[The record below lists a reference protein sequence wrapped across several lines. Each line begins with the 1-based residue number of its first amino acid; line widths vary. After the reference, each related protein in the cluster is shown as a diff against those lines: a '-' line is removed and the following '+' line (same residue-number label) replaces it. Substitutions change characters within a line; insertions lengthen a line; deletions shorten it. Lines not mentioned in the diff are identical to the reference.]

1 MTSSRGALR
10 RTIPVI
16 PAAVVASLLIVL
28 LATAQ
33 TSDILHTP
41 STEEQRK
48 FGSGEWP
55 VYTGSLDWPV
65 YRGDPK
71 GNQYAA
77 FAQINAT
84 NVHKLRPAWEYHTGD
99 ASKRSTM
106 YANPVVIN
114 GVMYISTPSLKALAL
129 DAATGRQLWAFDPA
143 KYHNGEVARL
153 RNRGVAYWKGDK
165 GERIFHFVRDRVYA
179 LDAKSGAL
187 IPSFG
192 TGGFIDLRQ
201 NLGVDSRTAVIEMTS
216 PGAIFKN
223 FLIIASRVN
232 ETYDASPGHIRA
244 YDTVTGEMKWIF
256 HTIPASGELGHDTW
270 KWVKGETYGG
280 ANAWGGLTIDE
291 QRGWVFAATGSA
303 TEDFYGGFR
312 KGANLFSDCILALD
326 ANTGE
331 RKWHYQTVRHDIW
344 DYDNPPAPILVTLR
358 NGNTSRDAVVQ
369 LTKMGLVFVLD
380 RDTGEPIFPV
390 PDVPVPRSDV
400 PGEETWP
407 TQPIPLKPPPL
418 VRQAITEEDLT
429 NITPEAHERALQEF
443 RKYRPVSIYTPPT
456 LQGNI
461 TMPGHLGGAE
471 WHGGS
476 FDPRL
481 NVLYVNVNEVPTINR
496 LRPVHGNGTESA
508 DSGGAQSGK
517 TEAEL
522 GRQIYETN
530 CMACHGADRKG
541 KPPNVPALLNL
552 DLHRQELR
560 KTILEGRNDMPS
572 FRRFGDKELSAL
584 AAYVASAPVPVSS
597 GGTTA
602 ARYSLDGYVEFADDR
617 GIPAIAPPWGTL
629 NAIDLQRGEILWK
642 VPLGEYP
649 ELAAKGIHNTGT
661 MNFGGAVATAGG
673 IVFVAATADEK
684 IRAFESHSGRELW
697 EYQLPAGGYATPS
710 VYVINGKQYVVIATG
725 GGGKNATKSGDS
737 IIAFGLP
744 DERQE
749 PPSAN
754 ANSQATDSGWIQLFD
769 GKTLNGWVHMNGSHT
784 FDVEDGAI
792 VGRTV
797 AGSTNSFLCS
807 LKEFGDFELELE
819 TYIDPLTN
827 SGIQIRTKV
836 RPVTEPGPPDIMSA
850 GRVNGPQVEIRR
862 SYKGLPSTG
871 MLYGE
876 ALGTNWLS
884 SQQKMDEGDPYFVAE
899 GWNKLRVVARG
910 PRIQT
915 WVNGHLIEDLS
926 NEQVYKTHRKGFIG
940 LQVHAIGGH
949 EIDQPENATLGITK
963 SQPLMVKFRNIRI
976 RPLSSNN

>member
-1 MTSSRGALR
+1 MSSSRRTLR

-16 PAAVVASLLIVL
+16 AAALGASLLIVL
-28 LATAQ
+28 LAAGQ
-33 TSDILHTP
+33 TSDILHAP
-41 STEEQRK
+41 SPAEQQK
-48 FGSGEWP
+48 VGNGEWP
-55 VYTGSLDWPV
+55 VYTGSRDWPV

-71 GNQYAA
+71 GNQFVP

-114 GVMYISTPSLKALAL
+114 GVMYISTPSLKAVAL

-165 GERIFHFVRDRVYA
+165 GERIFDFVKDRVYA
-179 LDAKSGAL
+179 VDAKSGNL
-187 IPSFG
+187 IQSFG
-192 TGGFIDLRQ
+192 KDGYIDLRE
-201 NLGVDSRTAVIEMTS
+201 NLGVDPASVGLEMTS
-216 PGAIFKN
+216 PGAVYKDL
-223 FLIIASRVN
+223 LIMGSRVN
-232 ETYDASPGHIRA
+232 ETYGASPGYLRA
-244 YDTVTGEMKWIF
+244 YDTVTGELKWTF
-256 HTIPASGELGHDTW
+256 HTIPQPGEFGYDTW
-270 KWVKGETYGG
+270 SWPKGETFGG
-280 ANAWGGLTIDE
+280 ANAWGGITIDE
-291 QRGWVFAATGSA
+291 QRGLVFAATGSA
-303 TEDFYGGFR
+303 TDDFYGGFR
-312 KGANLFSDCILALD
+312 KGKDLFSDCVLALD
-326 ANTGE
+326 ATTGKL
-331 RKWHYQTVRHDIW
+331 KWHYQTVHHDLW
-344 DYDNPPAPILVTLR
+344 DFDNPPAPILVTLR
-358 NGNTSRDAVVQ
+358 NGNSSRDAVVQ

-380 RDTGEPIFPV
+380 RETGEPLFPV
-390 PDVPVPRSDV
+390 QEVPEPRSDV

-418 VRQAITEEDLT
+418 VRQAITEADLT
-429 NITPEAHERALQEF
+429 NITPEAHEHALREF
-443 RKYRPVSIYTPPT
+443 RKYRSGSIYTPPS

-496 LRPVHGNGTESA
+496 LRPVHGEGSLTA
-508 DSGGAQSGK
+508 ASGGTQSGK
-517 TEAEL
+517 TGLEL

-541 KPPNVPALLNL
+541 KPPNVPALLNK
-552 DLHRQELR
+552 DLHRPELR
-560 KTILEGRNDMPS
+560 QTILEGRNDMPS
-572 FRRFGDKELSAL
+572 FRRFGDRELNAL
-584 AAYVASAPVPVSS
+584 AAYVTSAPVPVSTS
-597 GGTTA
+597 GTAA
-602 ARYSLDGYVEFADDR
+602 ARYSLDGYVAFADEH
-617 GIPAIAPPWGTL
+617 GIPAISPPWGTL
-629 NAIDLQRGEILWK
+629 NAVDLQRGEILWK

-649 ELAAKGIHNTGT
+649 ELAAKGIRNTGT

-673 IVFVAATADEK
+673 VVFIAATADEK

-710 VYVINGKQYVVIATG
+710 VYVINGKQYVVIAAG

-737 IIAFGLP
+737 IIAFALP
-744 DERQE
+744 DEQE
-749 PPSAN
+749 EEPSATP
-754 ANSQATDSGWIQLFD
+754 AGQSSDSGWIQLFD

-797 AGSTNSFLCS
+797 AGSANSFLCS
-807 LKEFGDFELELE
+807 LRNFADFELELE

-827 SGIQIRTKV
+827 SGIQIRTKI

-884 SQQKMDEGDPYFVAE
+884 SQQKMDEGDPYFVPE
-899 GWNKLRVVARG
+899 DWNKLRIVAKG
-910 PRIQT
+910 ARIQT
-915 WVNGHLIEDLS
+915 WVNGHAIEDLT
-926 NEQVYKTHRKGFIG
+926 NEQVYKTHSDGFIG
-940 LQVHAIGGH
+940 LQVHAIGDN
-949 EIDQPENATLGITK
+949 EIKQPENAALGITK
-963 SQPLMVKFRNIRI
+963 AQPLMVKFRNIRI
-976 RPLSSNN
+976 RPLKSKN